1 LPSDRRA
8 AVAGLYTFARV
19 VDDLADEPTAAP
31 GPDAARAILHRWRAW
46 LEDPSPSGAPD
57 PYVAAA
63 VLPVLVQHRV
73 PPSYLHLLLDGVAS
87 DLSRR
92 DMGSWPELRAYCVQ
106 VASSV
111 GLAVCHVLGAGDD
124 PLARRAAIDLGIAMQ
139 LTNILRDVG
148 PDLQAGRVYLPS
160 DELLAC
166 GSSREH
172 LAWLAQGVAQRG
184 AVAIDDTFRELMRAQ
199 IARARAHYTRGLA
212 GVWRLPAESRLAIL
226 LAGHLYRAI
235 LDAIAAADYDVFSR
249 RATTSTRFK
258 VAQAIRW
265 SMALRWPGAADDG
278 VVAAA

>member
-1 LPSDRRA
+1 
-8 AVAGLYTFARV
+8 
-19 VDDLADEPTAAP
+19 
-31 GPDAARAILHRWRAW
+31 
-46 LEDPSPSGAPD
+46 
-57 PYVAAA
+57 
-63 VLPVLVQHRV
+63 
-73 PPSYLHLLLDGVAS
+73 
-87 DLSRR
+87 
-92 DMGSWPELRAYCVQ
+92 
-106 VASSV
+106 
-111 GLAVCHVLGAGDD
+111 
-124 PLARRAAIDLGIAMQ
+124 
-139 LTNILRDVG
+139 
-148 PDLQAGRVYLPS
+148 VYLPS